1 MTSLFDVGKSAI
13 QAYRQ
18 SLAVTGQ
25 NIANMNTEGYM
36 RREASLEEVA
46 ASQGGIT
53 SLSNQAGLGV
63 RVTNIR
69 RSFDAFLLDR
79 ARSTSSNFERMD
91 SYLKQLNQLENMLLP
106 SEADL
111 GSQIGRFFASLGEV
125 AASPGDLAPRI
136 VAMEEGNALASS
148 FNELSRLLDQQ
159 SSGVLSLLDD
169 ALTGVSLLAKEL
181 AAVNARVLSSGQSG
195 QSPNSLL
202 DLRDRLIDDIAK
214 LTDISVKYGDR
225 GTADVTIGSSGV
237 GPSLVSLSQASELGY
252 RKNSNSLQIILN
264 PGSSQT
270 PTSQVSSGIISGLR
284 DAYALTA
291 DVAKDVD
298 HLAILVSS
306 TINRQHKLGVD
317 LDGNPG
323 SNMFSTSGLSIER
336 NPANTSDLIVEVD
349 VLDPLAIPNKSITA
363 TYNAASQRWTLVGDS
378 IDKSVFSTG
387 QITMPGFNLTIS
399 GKPNDGDVLT
409 ISPEL
414 KVASVIK
421 FQLGRPQEI
430 AAASA
435 NAVFADNSNTGE
447 ASLIVDTG
455 QKPEIVVKKPVSN
468 LLMNSQSPVEA
479 TVFLRNGLVGTI
491 PAGTSQIS
499 LASFAEQAAAKFE
512 IAAVDV
518 SNLNQLHFELD
529 GGQHDGSHL
538 FNIGYSVAFPEAAS
552 GLAYESMV
560 EVANLLNEGVLK
572 SNNGKSFDD
581 LGLYAN
587 GSSGSI
593 TIVSSGAN
601 FKKDGGNTAQ
611 IFAGVNT
618 IDGVLA
624 DRVEASDI
632 QIFSREGRH
641 LAGSALTLSEID
653 SYLTVANGFSVSA
666 NYRDDYLNNQEYGYR
681 GTSLDSFFDGGQ
693 YSLVTGSNGVAA
705 SALVGTDIVPSNATE
720 DRVIGIT
727 MASGQSKSV
736 TLSSGVWASDAAE
749 KMKAAFS
756 GMGVQVGA
764 NLQVE
769 LYDFQATGEMQ
780 FEMNAANDNPV
791 LISASVD
798 PNNLGALARAINAET
813 DNTAVK
819 AVVSSNGKR
828 LILQSNAG
836 EDIVLSNVLSG
847 APLFS
852 ARVVNKSGHAISS
865 AVTVGGSGS
874 GRNNMAR
881 FSGALELSSSQN
893 FSIDA
898 GLGVVDASKD
908 NLLNGLVNVTGGI
921 SGETKRVDFHVD
933 ADIDSNAASFDGMRA
948 SASSANYSILLPTEN
963 TNISFS
969 AEVTSASLPS
979 LTKDNLNKA
988 MVNALREQAPISSL
1002 SGSVVPASLPADG
1015 SSVAVSFAGDIYN
1028 LTMQNGEVVI
1038 SGGEAG
1044 RLTAYFDRDGLLQI
1058 VGGGSIAGE
1067 EITVTSDALA
1077 GNNANMAIQFGLA
1090 SRVSR
1095 IAGQEISLSGELTTL
1110 SLSFNGT
1117 AVDVDLASDGT
1128 ITKTPDLEGLGI
1140 SWQDLNSD
1148 GTGRVIIEYNGVTD
1162 SVSIVKP
1169 SQNLGFKVADLRVR
1183 VADGTI
1189 LVKSISGDVVSVDA
1203 DASSLAGQI
1212 VKLSNMPD
1220 EDLIVL
1226 VTGNGARSI
1235 GAAYGEVVDQP
1246 EREPITVRV
1255 SGENSSQIEI
1265 FDTITGHSIATRD
1278 LDDSGV
1284 ANFADYRFE
1293 LRGNAGLNDNFYVK
1307 TNTTAAGDSRNLNSI
1322 LAFQTADMNGANSGG
1337 FQKLFNTIVAGVGAS
1352 VRSGNISLEAA
1363 EANKDA
1369 AEEAETQ
1376 FSGVN
1381 LDAEAAAL
1389 LEYQQAYQAS
1399 ARILSTARELFQ
1411 SLLDVV

>member
-1 MTSLFDVGKSAI
+1 M
-13 QAYRQ
+13 
-18 SLAVTGQ
+18 
-25 NIANMNTEGYM
+25 
-36 RREASLEEVA
+36 
-46 ASQGGIT
+46 
-53 SLSNQAGLGV
+53 
-63 RVTNIR
+63 
-69 RSFDAFLLDR
+69 
-79 ARSTSSNFERMD
+79 
-91 SYLKQLNQLENMLLP
+91 
-106 SEADL
+106 
-111 GSQIGRFFASLGEV
+111 
-125 AASPGDLAPRI
+125 
-136 VAMEEGNALASS
+136 
-148 FNELSRLLDQQ
+148 
-159 SSGVLSLLDD
+159 
-169 ALTGVSLLAKEL
+169 
-181 AAVNARVLSSGQSG
+181 
-195 QSPNSLL
+195 
-202 DLRDRLIDDIAK
+202 
-214 LTDISVKYGDR
+214 
-225 GTADVTIGSSGV
+225 
-237 GPSLVSLSQASELGY
+237 
-252 RKNSNSLQIILN
+252 
-264 PGSSQT
+264 
-270 PTSQVSSGIISGLR
+270 
-284 DAYALTA
+284 
-291 DVAKDVD
+291 
-298 HLAILVSS
+298 
-306 TINRQHKLGVD
+306 
-317 LDGNPG
+317 
-323 SNMFSTSGLSIER
+323 
-336 NPANTSDLIVEVD
+336 
-349 VLDPLAIPNKSITA
+349 
-363 TYNAASQRWTLVGDS
+363 
-378 IDKSVFSTG
+378 
-387 QITMPGFNLTIS
+387 
-399 GKPNDGDVLT
+399 
-409 ISPEL
+409 
-414 KVASVIK
+414 
-421 FQLGRPQEI
+421 
-430 AAASA
+430 
-435 NAVFADNSNTGE
+435 
-447 ASLIVDTG
+447 
-455 QKPEIVVKKPVSN
+455 
-468 LLMNSQSPVEA
+468 
-479 TVFLRNGLVGTI
+479 
-491 PAGTSQIS
+491 
-499 LASFAEQAAAKFE
+499 
-512 IAAVDV
+512 
-518 SNLNQLHFELD
+518 
-529 GGQHDGSHL
+529 
-538 FNIGYSVAFPEAAS
+538 
-552 GLAYESMV
+552 
-560 EVANLLNEGVLK
+560 
-572 SNNGKSFDD
+572 
-581 LGLYAN
+581 
-587 GSSGSI
+587 
-593 TIVSSGAN
+593 
-601 FKKDGGNTAQ
+601 
-611 IFAGVNT
+611 
-618 IDGVLA
+618 
-624 DRVEASDI
+624 
-632 QIFSREGRH
+632 
-641 LAGSALTLSEID
+641 TLSEID

-1169 SQNLGFKVADLRVR
+1169 SQDLGFKVADLRVR

-1235 GAAYGEVVDQP
+1235 GASYGEVVDQP